1 MVSTHRIYK
10 PSKGAVFERN
20 GKDSDHSTDLMSTWS
35 KSSARYQ
42 EIHGWQVLRIT
53 QSIRAQIIQGSE
65 NLGCDFHLS
74 DQASLPS
81 NLTRV

>member
-1 MVSTHRIYK
+1 MASTHRVYK

-42 EIHGWQVLRIT
+42 EIHG
-53 QSIRAQIIQGSE
+53 
-65 NLGCDFHLS
+65 
-74 DQASLPS
+74 
-81 NLTRV
+81 